1 VAGPARPG
9 HADPDRPRPA
19 PPVTCVAE
27 ARTQYQPDRFWS
39 QLDRVDL
46 LIYDESGYHRHILQH
61 NGDR

>member
-1 VAGPARPG
+1 
-9 HADPDRPRPA
+9 
-19 PPVTCVAE
+19 VTCVAE